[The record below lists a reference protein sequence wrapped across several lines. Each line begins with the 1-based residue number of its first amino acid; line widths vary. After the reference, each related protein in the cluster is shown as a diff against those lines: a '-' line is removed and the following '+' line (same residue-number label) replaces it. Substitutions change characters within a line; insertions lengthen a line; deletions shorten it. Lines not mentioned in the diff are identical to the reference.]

1 MARKL
6 KSMAWFE
13 LMHRICYTKLSN
25 WEVKFSGSWALPE
38 LKNEMKNTKR
48 FNPSNTF
55 LVVVL
60 IATLFGA
67 SCRSRATHLTQNLE
81 NSRVP
86 GQQSTQTPEAVA
98 QTPGQETSQLQSP
111 TSGIAS
117 TATVISTLATRGASA
132 TLPPIQTP
140 TSTSVVV
147 SPTATKKSTTAQAAT
162 STLVPTQTRTSTLTP
177 IQTTQSTS
185 TPTLTPTP
193 TKTAT
198 AIATEQTGWQG
209 EWTAYIGQDDG
220 SFFVG
225 SLTVSLT
232 EDNFLGEVLIDNEVL
247 VFNGDFSGYLDRAY
261 GTWSTQT
268 RSGHFHWLFV
278 SDDQFRGNIGGG
290 KAFCAARNGALQ
302 PNPCFYAPE
311 D

>member
-1 MARKL
+1 MKETNKIKVSR
-6 KSMAWFE
+6 
-13 LMHRICYTKLSN
+13 LSIL
-25 WEVKFSGSWALPE
+25 VLLLA
-38 LKNEMKNTKR
+38 M
-48 FNPSNTF
+48 
-55 LVVVL
+55 LVVS
-60 IATLFGA
+60 
-67 SCRSRATHLTQNLE
+67 SCKPKATHLTQNLE

-86 GQQSTQTPEAVA
+86 GQSLTPSPLVATQES
-98 QTPGQETSQLQSP
+98 GQETALVQPP
-111 TSGIAS
+111 TSVSEPTSNSIEPLTSQAPS
-117 TATVISTLATRGASA
+117 V
-132 TLPPIQTP
+132 TLPPGQTP
-140 TSTSVVV
+140 TSPVMILT
-147 SPTATKKSTTAQAAT
+147 PTTTKRSATPQAAT
-162 STLVPTQTRTSTLTP
+162 PTPAPTQTRTSTLTP